1 MYQWNRFHLEE
12 TTLCTQG
19 MQYNVAKAT
28 IRDVAKQ
35 AGVGVGTV
43 SRVINASSAVS
54 PETRQRVLV
63 AIEELDYRPNPSA
76 QRLSRGRT
84 HTIGVIAPFFIAD
97 SYIHRLRGIQSLLE
111 NTEYD
116 LVLFNVENQ
125 TQRRRIFQNLPGSER
140 IDGLILIS
148 LTPTEQ
154 EAHKLLNIGVP
165 VVLIDAFH
173 PHFNYVTVDDVA
185 GGELAAQH
193 LLYLGHTKIAFVSDF
208 IDDPD
213 AFNSSNRD
221 RLAGYQIALT
231 DAGMAID
238 VPYLAHGQLGAQSA
252 KALTRQLLSLQDPPT
267 AIFAANDL
275 KAIAVISAAEEMG
288 FHVPDELSVIGYD
301 DIEIADYLNLT
312 TIRQPLFDTGLEG
325 VKLLLNLIDDVEK
338 TTYQTLLPIE
348 LVIRQT
354 TAPVRAHNS
363 SVTELDYLR
372 SH

>member
-1 MYQWNRFHLEE
+1 M
-12 TTLCTQG
+12 
-19 MQYNVAKAT
+19 AKAT
-28 IRDVAKQ
+28 IRDVARQ

-54 PETRQRVLV
+54 PKTRQRVLV

-97 SYIHRLRGIQSLLE
+97 SYIHRLRGIEAILKD
-111 NTEYD
+111 TEYD

-125 TQRRRIFQNLPGSER
+125 MQRHRIFQNLPGSER

-148 LTPTEQ
+148 LTPTEA
-154 EAHKLLNIGVP
+154 EAQQLLHSGVP
-165 VVLIDAFH
+165 VVLIDALH
-173 PHFNYVTVDDVA
+173 PKLNYVAVDDVA

-193 LLYLGHTKIAFVSDF
+193 LLYLGHTKIGFISDF

-221 RLAGYQIALT
+221 RLAGYQIALA
-231 DAGMAID
+231 DAGMMIEL
-238 VPYLAHGQLGAQSA
+238 PYLAHGERGAQSA
-252 KALTRQLLSLQDPPT
+252 KALTRQLLSLSCPPT

-275 KAIAVISAAEEMG
+275 KAIAVIASAEEMG
-288 FHVPDELSVIGYD
+288 FNVPDELSVIGYD
-301 DIEIADYLNLT
+301 DIEIAEYLNLT
-312 TIRQPLFDTGLEG
+312 TIRQPLFDTGMEG
-325 VKLLLNLIDDVEK
+325 VKLLLHLIDTVEK
-338 TTYQTLLPIE
+338 NSRQVLLPIE

-354 TAPVRAHNS
+354 TAPVLPQTPD
-363 SVTELDYLR
+363 SVLGFETRLQ
-372 SH
+372 STF